1 MKQFGK
7 FLAEVGATVVAA
19 VVYALSG
26 DNSISA
32 VEGIHIV
39 TLGLGAVA
47 VLGAGNLPAGVW
59 AYTKSIVAAA
69 TAGAVFL
76 ESAVT
81 DGINGSEW
89 LGCLLAVLGAVGV
102 YSVAGP
108 VVEVLRGA
116 GPQRPGVADHAA

>member
-1 MKQFGK
+1 MRNYLK
-7 FLAEVGATVVAA
+7 FSAEVAATVIAA
-19 VVYALSG
+19 IAYALSG
-26 DNSISA
+26 DDVISP

-39 TLGLGAVA
+39 TLALGAVA

-81 DGINGSEW
+81 DGISGSEW
-89 LGCLLAVLGAVGV
+89 LGCVMAVLGAVGV

-108 VVEVLRGA
+108 VVQQLRGA
-116 GPQRPGVADHAA
+116 GPQIVGQADHAV

>member
-1 MKQFGK
+1 MKSYAK
-7 FLAEVGATVVAA
+7 FAAEVVATVVAA

-26 DNSISA
+26 DNTISA
-32 VEGIHIV
+32 VEGIHII

-81 DGINGSEW
+81 NGINGSEW
-89 LGCLLAVLGAVGV
+89 LGCLLAVAGAVGV
-102 YSVAGP
+102 WAVSGPRVEPAG
-108 VVEVLRGA
+108 R
-116 GPQRPGVADHAA
+116 HAAIEL